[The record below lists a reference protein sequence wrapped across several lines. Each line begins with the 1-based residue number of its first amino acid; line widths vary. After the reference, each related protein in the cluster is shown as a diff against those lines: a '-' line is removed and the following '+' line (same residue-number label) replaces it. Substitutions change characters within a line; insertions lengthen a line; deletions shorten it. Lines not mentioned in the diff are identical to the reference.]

1 MGNRKKIAIGIVL
14 VLLSA
19 SIPVPAQQRAAA
31 TSGKTIIKDAAARRR
46 LLGSHRFSLQ
56 WISWDY
62 FGKAVVTDQRGRLV
76 IRGVQRARRG
86 KDFVRMEGMI
96 TRVDAKEFIFNG
108 VIETRVSHNND
119 GNVCKR
125 EGEMTFKITQNRRYW
140 RLQQMLSP
148 CGDETDYVDIFFR

>member
-1 MGNRKKIAIGIVL
+1 MKKISLA
-14 VLLSA
+14 VLLLLSSA
-19 SIPVPAQQRAAA
+19 AIPAMARQKAA
-31 TSGKTIIKDAAARRR
+31 TPSGKTVIKDAAAKAR

-62 FGKAVVTDQRGRLV
+62 FGKAVVTNQKGRLV
-76 IRGVQRARRG
+76 IRGTQRARDS
-86 KDFVRMEGMI
+86 KDFVRMNGVI
-96 TRVDAKEFIFNG
+96 TEVAAKEFTFNG
-108 VIETRVSHNND
+108 VIEVKVSHNNN